1 MKLNNFSI
9 QKANIGKIINIIASD
24 MNTVDVKFVYLIF
37 LLTTPLTLI
46 VSLYLL
52 WRKLGP
58 MCLIAIPIL
67 IITYFF
73 QTTLSSKNVKNV
85 KQKNIFAD
93 QRMKFCNEMIE
104 GIKLLK
110 FYAWET
116 TVKKFIDDI
125 RDNEVQALKKYSY
138 YVYADRTLSMNTSYI
153 TCLLLFFIYLAIDD
167 NNVLTPSL
175 VFSIYQLVEF
185 IKTYQVSYV
194 GFGLS
199 FFFEFKVILR
209 RITDILNIKESIQ
222 TDYLQDQNIDD
233 KNSNIVLKA
242 ENFTAYWN
250 TDADSKPIL
259 KNISLTI
266 ENQKTYAVI
275 GKIGSGKSSLFYSI
289 LGEIPKAT
297 GTIKLKGSVAYVE
310 QEPFIIAGTVKSNI
324 LFFKEFNEELYRK
337 VLQLS
342 CLKKDLMDFPN
353 KDLTEIGERGLNLS
367 GGQKARI
374 SLARALYSELK
385 SFSRRRR

>member
-1 MKLNNFSI
+1 MEFYDDFAYNFQKKTNFSIFFLDICLIFSFFIDKLLIIYGNERKSNEKYYWALALSIGFFFQYITGSWGWYIVCEFTTKFKLLMINCLYLKVMKLNNFSI

-125 RDNEVQALKKYSY
+125 
-138 YVYADRTLSMNTSYI
+138 
-153 TCLLLFFIYLAIDD
+153 
-167 NNVLTPSL
+167 
-175 VFSIYQLVEF
+175 
-185 IKTYQVSYV
+185 
-194 GFGLS
+194 
-199 FFFEFKVILR
+199 
-209 RITDILNIKESIQ
+209 
-222 TDYLQDQNIDD
+222 
-233 KNSNIVLKA
+233 
-242 ENFTAYWN
+242 
-250 TDADSKPIL
+250 
-259 KNISLTI
+259 
-266 ENQKTYAVI
+266 
-275 GKIGSGKSSLFYSI
+275 
-289 LGEIPKAT
+289 
-297 GTIKLKGSVAYVE
+297 
-310 QEPFIIAGTVKSNI
+310 
-324 LFFKEFNEELYRK
+324 
-337 VLQLS
+337 
-342 CLKKDLMDFPN
+342 
-353 KDLTEIGERGLNLS
+353 
-367 GGQKARI
+367 
-374 SLARALYSELK
+374 
-385 SFSRRRR
+385 